1 MNLEHADIE
10 TFAASACDAEAL
22 LKALAN
28 RHRLMILCEL
38 HKGERSVSAL
48 QKSVRLS
55 QSALSQHLA
64 RLRADNLVD
73 TRRDAQTIYY
83 SISQSAVTDV
93 ISVLYNIYCAPQK
106 PRAAARRKVVR

>member
-1 MNLEHADIE
+1 MNFNPTDLE
-10 TFAASACDAEAL
+10 TFVAKASDAETL

-38 HKGERSVSAL
+38 HKGERSVTAL
-48 QKSVRLS
+48 QKSVHLS

-73 TRRDAQTIYY
+73 TRRDAQSIYY

-93 ISVLYNIYCAPQK
+93 ISVLYKIYCAPEK
-106 PRAAARRKVVR
+106 PRAAAKRKGIR